1 MQSFLNRRDFIRS
14 SSVALA
20 AAATASIK
28 PWAEAAEAGAAT
40 SPAGSFP
47 KDFIWGAA
55 TAAYQ
60 IEGAAYE
67 DGKGLSNWDTF
78 CRKAGAIWQ
87 GNTGEVAC
95 DHYHHYKA
103 DVALMKQLGVQ
114 GYRFSIS
121 WPRVLP
127 DGRRVVNEKG
137 IAFYDRL
144 LDELLQ
150 AGITPACTLFHWDF
164 PEALQQVGGWQQ
176 REVADWF
183 GDYAALLA
191 DRFSDR
197 IKMWMTLNE
206 PQAFLSNGYQRGT
219 HAPGLKLDLPEMLAL
234 THNVLRAHARAV
246 LALRA
251 GNKGGTCQV
260 GIAPAFNGLV
270 FPASDQPEDIAAA
283 REQTFRVTDFK
294 QWHLPWLLDP
304 ILRGIYPADGLAKW
318 GGDMPKGYEQDL
330 AEMKQPLDFLGT
342 NIYCADP
349 CRRGAD
355 GQPEGVAYP
364 QGYPRTGVDW
374 QPVVPQALY
383 WGPKFL
389 HERYGLPIYITEN
402 GCSTRDLIS
411 LDGKVH
417 DPQRIDLVH
426 RYLLELARGI
436 GDGVPVKG
444 YFHWSLLDNFE
455 WAEGYKQRFGLVYV
469 DYPTLKRIPKDSF
482 YWYQKVIATHG
493 KNLPGKFAMPVTQLT
508 ASSWP

>member
-1 MQSFLNRRDFIRS
+1 MQTSINRRDFLKS

-20 AAATASIK
+20 AAATASVQ
-28 PWAEAAEAGAAT
+28 PWAATAAEVESQKT
-40 SPAGSFP
+40 SGHFP
-47 KDFIWGAA
+47 KDFIWGTA

-60 IEGAAYE
+60 IEGAANE
-67 DGKGLSNWDTF
+67 DGRGPSIWDVF
-78 CRKAGAIWQ
+78 CKKPGAIWR

-103 DVALMKQLGVQ
+103 DVALMKQLGVRA
-114 GYRFSIS
+114 YRFSIA

-127 DGRRVVNEKG
+127 QGRGSVNEKG

-144 LDELLQ
+144 LDELLK
-150 AGITPACTLFHWDF
+150 ADIMPACTLFHWDF
-164 PEALQQVGGWQQ
+164 PEALMQDGGWLN
-176 REVADWF
+176 RNVANWF

-197 IKMWMTLNE
+197 IHFWMTFNE
-206 PQAFLSNGYQRGT
+206 PQVFLGNGHQRGT
-219 HAPGLKLDLPEMLAL
+219 HAPGLKLGLPDIL
-234 THNVLRAHARAV
+234 TAAHNTLRAHAKAV
-246 LALRA
+246 QALRA
-251 GNKGGTCQV
+251 HAKGSACQV
-260 GIAPAFNGLV
+260 GIAPAFNGLA
-270 FPASDQPEDIAAA
+270 FPASDKPEDIAAA
-283 REQTFRVTDFK
+283 REQTFRMTELNR
-294 QWHLPWLLDP
+294 WNLPWLLDP
-304 ILRGIYPADGLAKW
+304 ILLGTYPADGLVKW
-318 GGDMPKGYEQDL
+318 GSDMPKGYEQDL
-330 AEMKQPLDFLGT
+330 PEMKQPLDFLGT
-342 NIYCADP
+342 NIYFADP

-355 GQPEGVAYP
+355 GQPEFLTYP

-411 LDGKVH
+411 LDAQVH

-469 DYPTLKRIPKDSF
+469 DYPTQKRIPKDSF
-482 YWYQKVIATHG
+482 YWYQKVIATNG

-508 ASSWP
+508 SSPWP